1 MSTLTDDQFF
11 VILSIGHNEALCSVA
26 VLCDLDKLSLLFQF
40 TKVLHYLKK
49 KPKKQTKNQNF
60 MTTSKDYFQ
69 PLLTTFLPYH
79 KFHCIFS
86 ENKALGDDTCL
97 DVTNDEMKKFFFCF
111 FSIYLI
117 VCILTRLEAI
127 LLANRDFFLTRR
139 RSKNTPL
146 PSIILTISADA
157 FNAKESKQPTTC
169 ITT

>member
-1 MSTLTDDQFF
+1 MRLCVLLLCFVTLINSAYYF
-11 VILSIGHNEALCSVA
+11 
-26 VLCDLDKLSLLFQF
+26 SLLRCCIIW
-40 TKVLHYLKK
+40 KK
-49 KPKKQTKNQNF
+49 NPKKQTKNQNF

-146 PSIILTISADA
+146 PSIIWCL
-157 FNAKESKQPTTC
+157 QC
-169 ITT
+169 

>member
-1 MSTLTDDQFF
+1 MRLCVLLLCFVTLINSAYYF
-11 VILSIGHNEALCSVA
+11 
-26 VLCDLDKLSLLFQF
+26 SLLRCCIIW
-40 TKVLHYLKK
+40 KK
-49 KPKKQTKNQNF
+49 TPKKQTKNQNF

-97 DVTNDEMKKFFFCF
+97 DVTNDEMKKFFFLF
-111 FSIYLI
+111 LFHLFII

-146 PSIILTISADA
+146 PSIILNISADA

>member
-49 KPKKQTKNQNF
+49 KPQKTNKKPKLYDHLQG
-60 MTTSKDYFQ
+60 
-69 PLLTTFLPYH
+69 LLPTFVNNFLPYH

-139 RSKNTPL
+139 RSKNKPL